1 VPHLL
6 DLSGRTALV
15 TGASGDIG
23 SAIAI
28 TLASHGAA
36 VGVHCAS
43 SVDKA
48 DAIVEAIRE
57 KGGRATTVC
66 ADVADDAQVKG
77 MVAGLSREL
86 GAVDILVNNA
96 GVRRRT
102 GDHKYLLDVTEEEW
116 DLEIDSHM
124 KGMFLCCRACVPQM
138 IDAGGGR
145 IVNIS
150 SVVGRS
156 GLIGASVHYP
166 AAKSGMFGFTKALAN
181 QLAGKRI
188 TVNCVAPG
196 MIDTERVRWR
206 TPEQMRE
213 HVAKIPLGRL
223 GTVDEIAAAVLF
235 LASPIAGYITG
246 ATLDVNGGLYMA

>member
-1 VPHLL
+1 MSKLL
-6 DLSGRTALV
+6 DLSGRVALV

-23 SAIAI
+23 GAIARM
-28 TLASHGAA
+28 LAAHGAS
-36 VGVHCAS
+36 VGVHCVS
-43 SVDKA
+43 SIEPAQALVDEIIHA
-48 DAIVEAIRE
+48 
-57 KGGRATTVC
+57 GGRAMVVR
-66 ADVADDAQVKG
+66 ADVAVAGEVED
-77 MVAGLSREL
+77 MVARLSSGL
-86 GAVDILVNNA
+86 GPVDILVNNA
-96 GVRRRT
+96 GVRRRN

-116 DLEIDSHM
+116 DLELASHL
-124 KGMFLCCRACVPQM
+124 KGMFLCCKACVPQM
-138 IDAGGGR
+138 IAAGGGR

-156 GLIGASVHYP
+156 GSIGASVHYP
-166 AAKSGMFGFTKALAN
+166 AAKSGMFGFSKALAN
-181 QLAGKRI
+181 QLAVHSI

-223 GTVDEIAAAVLF
+223 GTVDEVAAAVLY
-235 LASPIAGYITG
+235 LASPLGGYVTG